1 MARKA
6 NIGGLLALGAVGFGA
21 WWLFFRNGN
30 GNGGPSMP
38 MISSLEIDMG
48 SAQSAADFVVEQL
61 VAEGVVPPGATQV
74 YLVPTAMN
82 VMALSDV
89 PGGYVVPTAWA
100 EGVGGAPVV
109 PVAPDS
115 GSTSGEPLT
124 FLGLGRHNGSSFRSS
139 FGASFARTVEEQ
151 MRSPGVFQGY
161 GNGFMQTIETQQ
173 RGNVGSGIR
182 GFGAGASLPYYDRV
196 KGGNFIPF
204 GDYVQ
209 LPYHAGA

>member
-1 MARKA
+1 MARKQ
-6 NIGGLLALGAVGFGA
+6 NIGGLLALGAVGVGA
-21 WWLFFRNGN
+21 WWLFFRKNGAPA
-30 GNGGPSMP
+30 GPTMP
-38 MISSLEIDMG
+38 VINSTDIDMG
-48 SAQSAADFVVEQL
+48 SAQSAADFVVDEL
-61 VAEGVVPPGATQV
+61 VAKGIVPAGATQV
-74 YLVPTAMN
+74 YLVPTAPG
-82 VMALSDV
+82 VAALADV
-89 PGGYVVPTAWA
+89 PGGYVVPTAMA
-100 EGVGGAPVV
+100 ADTGGAPVV

-124 FLGLGRHNGSSFRSS
+124 FLGMGRQNGSSFHSS

-173 RGNVGSGIR
+173 RGNVGSGIH

-196 KGGNFIPF
+196 KNGNFIPF